1 MDKQK
6 RFSLKSGFLAFIK
19 SNIILMFFFLIF
31 MLNSNEW
38 RYDGIN
44 FVILFLFGAESFI
57 VLLSSLAC
65 FNTQIE
71 KDLKKGK
78 QKKNNKEWLGFG
90 INFIVISIFSLL
102 FLGANI
108 PYPSTLIFLI
118 LITNAMAS
126 VYSVV
131 FHPIALGI
139 YEANV
144 LQEKTTMMDYIFK
157 YVAIFLSGI
166 NYYVQMILLR
176 FPLLLNKVIA
186 IVFALFLLWQWFVVG
201 TIFDK

>member
-6 RFSLKSGFLAFIK
+6 RFSLKSGFLTFIK

-31 MLNSNEW
+31 MVNGNEW

-44 FVILFLFGAESFI
+44 FVILFLFIAESFLVI
-57 VLLSSLAC
+57 LSLLAC
-65 FNTQIE
+65 FNTQVGN
-71 KDLKKGK
+71 DLKKSK
-78 QKKNNKEWLGFG
+78 QKKSNKEWLGFG
-90 INFIVISIFSLL
+90 INFIALSIFSLL

-126 VYSVV
+126 VYSVI

-139 YEANV
+139 YQANV
-144 LQEKTTMMDYIFK
+144 FQEKTTVMDYIFK

-166 NYYVQMILLR
+166 NYYVQTILLR
-176 FPLLLNKVIA
+176 LPLLLNKIIA